1 VSNPLEERI
10 LRFENYM
17 SRYILGIAEN
27 LAAHVAAGSGPLA
40 DSIYFILA
48 GITSYFE
55 SINQFVT
62 GDDSE
67 GKSKQFFRE
76 GFRLVFPA
84 TTLTDP
90 ELNQI
95 YKWLRCGMYHT
106 AMPTTGATYL
116 HPAFPQ
122 AIDKDATGLK
132 INPVE
137 LVKVI
142 RAHFDRFMAD
152 LKNPAKAVERTNFN
166 RRAEAIESS
175 IPGAI
180 FVSGAPPKG
189 LAPPLMSGGPIPP
202 PWAPPGGSG
211 GK

>member
-1 VSNPLEERI
+1 VSDPLDERI
-10 LRFENYM
+10 RRFENYM
-17 SRYILGIAEN
+17 RRYVLGIAEN
-27 LAAHVAAGSGPLA
+27 LAAQVAAGSGPLA
-40 DSIYFILA
+40 DSSYFILA

-67 GKSKQFFRE
+67 NKSKQFFRE

-106 AMPTTGATYL
+106 AMPTAGATYL
-116 HPAFPQ
+116 HSTFPQ
-122 AIDKDATGLK
+122 AIDKDASGLK

-137 LVKVI
+137 LVRVI
-142 RAHFDRFMAD
+142 RAHFDRFMTD
-152 LKNPAKAVERTNFN
+152 LKNPANATARANFN
-166 RRAEAIESS
+166 RRAADIESS
-175 IPGAI
+175 IPGAVL
-180 FVSGAPPKG
+180 VSGAMPPG
-189 LAPPLMSGGPIPP
+189 LTPPLMSGGPIPP
-202 PWAPPGGSG
+202 PWGAGS
-211 GK
+211 